1 MKTIG
6 IIGGLGP
13 MATVY
18 YLEQITR
25 MTDAAKDQEHPRVFM
40 LSQPDIPDRTAYILG
55 ESRKDPLPV
64 MIQAARNLQELGA
77 DFITIPCITAHY
89 FYEDLTKQLDIPVIH
104 LPRCAAQDVAAEGIR
119 KVGLLATAG
128 TIRSR
133 VLAREFEAAGVEV
146 LVPDAVCLEQLMQII
161 YDQVKK
167 GAPVHWESFQNVA
180 VSLQERGA
188 EKLIL
193 GCTELPLLKREM
205 VSDEPGTTAAVRRI
219 LMQDCIDVLQVLAR
233 HAVLASEA
241 PLKKEFTDII
251 YKCR

>member
-18 YLEQITR
+18 YLELITR
-25 MTDAAKDQEHPRVFM
+25 MTDAGRDQEHPRVFL

-55 ESRKDPLPV
+55 ESPEDPLPV
-64 MIQAARNLQELGA
+64 LSHAALDLQGLGA

-89 FYEDLTKQLDIPVIH
+89 FYEDLVKQLKIPVIH
-104 LPRCAAQDVAAEGIR
+104 LPRCVAQDVAAKGIR

-128 TIRSR
+128 TIRSQ

-146 LVPDAVCLEQLMQII
+146 LVPDAEKLELLMQII
-161 YDQVKK
+161 YEQVKK
-167 GAPVHWESFQNVA
+167 GAPVHWESFRELA
-180 VSLQERGA
+180 LSLQERGA

-193 GCTELPLLKREM
+193 GCTELPLLKRDVAFGKGCGNAE
-205 VSDEPGTTAAVRRI
+205 VERI
-219 LMQDCIDVLQVLAR
+219 LMQDCVDVLEILAR
-233 HAVLASEA
+233 HAVLASGA
-241 PLKKEFTDII
+241 PLKGE
-251 YKCR
+251 

>member
-55 ESRKDPLPV
+55 ESEENPLPV
-64 MIQAARNLQELGA
+64 LLQAAQNLQELGA

-89 FYEDLTKQLDIPVIH
+89 FYEDLTKQLEIPVIH
-104 LPRCAAQDVAAEGIR
+104 LPRCVARDVAAKGIQR
-119 KVGLLATAG
+119 VGLMATAG
-128 TIRSR
+128 TIRSQ

-146 LVPDAVCLEQLMQII
+146 LVPDADRLKLLMQII
-161 YDQVKK
+161 YEQVKK
-167 GAPVHWESFQNVA
+167 GMPVNWESFHDVA

-193 GCTELPLLKREM
+193 GCTELPLLKRNIAA
-205 VSDEPGTTAAVRRI
+205 SDSGMTDEIRQI
-219 LMQDCIDVLQVLAR
+219 LTQDCIDVLEVLAR
-233 HAVLASEA
+233 HAVLDSGA
-241 PLKKEFTDII
+241 PLKSPKE
-251 YKCR
+251 